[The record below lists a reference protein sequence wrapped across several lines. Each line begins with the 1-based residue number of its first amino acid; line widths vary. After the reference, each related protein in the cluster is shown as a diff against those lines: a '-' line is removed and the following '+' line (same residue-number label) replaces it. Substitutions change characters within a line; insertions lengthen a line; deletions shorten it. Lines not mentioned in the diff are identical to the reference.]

1 MFLKTEVRKMRVDI
15 PSIKVSYT
23 KNNLEFVKE
32 VIYGIEEEG
41 IPYEI
46 TEEEFS
52 DVIKK
57 AYEESFNSSLSFGIA
72 LNDEKAAFHFS
83 KLEEEKPLFL
93 VNIKS
98 MDKKD
103 LRAYGSN
110 AARLIKGIPFKEV

>member
-1 MFLKTEVRKMRVDI
+1 MRVDI

-57 AYEESFNSSLSFGIA
+57 AYEESFNSRLSFGIA

>member
-1 MFLKTEVRKMRVDI
+1 MRVDI

-57 AYEESFNSSLSFGIA
+57 AYEESFNSRLSFGIA

-83 KLEEEKPLFL
+83 KFTLISRVLFSFSSDMPEIL
-93 VNIKS
+93 YS
-98 MDKKD
+98 SF
-103 LRAYGSN
+103 LFETLSS
-110 AARLIKGIPFKEV
+110 

>member
-1 MFLKTEVRKMRVDI
+1 MRVDI

-103 LRAYGSN
+103 LRAYGST